1 MTDIEKL
8 LKALNPETAKK
19 LSGLIDSLP
28 QDKKEV
34 LSKKAASLSDEE
46 KNTLVK
52 KAMQNPLLLS
62 KLKEL
67 L

>member
-8 LKALNPETAKK
+8 LKSLNPETVKK
-19 LSGLIDSLP
+19 ISALFNTLP
-28 QDKKEV
+28 RDKKDE
-34 LSKKAASLSDEE
+34 LSKKVSSLSEEE
-46 KNTLVK
+46 KNALLK